1 VETLAVPRLPRD
13 LSTVRFLRAIAQAGW
28 RVVREGRRHTV
39 IERGG
44 VTVAVPRHRALRT
57 GTLRAILE
65 EIDMSVNELAVLM
78 GKGS

>member
-1 VETLAVPRLPRD
+1 MSRLPRD
-13 LSTVRFLRAIAQAGW
+13 LSTARFLRAIARVGW

-44 VTVAVPRHRALRT
+44 VTVAVPRHRVLRT

-65 EIDMSVNELAVLM
+65 DMDMSVNELTSLI
-78 GKGS
+78 GKG